1 MIHGAV
7 AVGDSKLGRPAQ
19 KVRWPTSPAWDK
31 HQQEKE
37 VGVTS
42 ACGGAG
48 EAVGVETETTQVFF
62 LSRIPALSLFSSSP
76 SPWSDTGVTLAG
88 VAAMDGIDAELAR
101 AQDAS
106 ALLAL
111 PRQLFSLRRVRKL
124 SCSNLPVILYAP

>member
-1 MIHGAV
+1 
-7 AVGDSKLGRPAQ
+7 
-19 KVRWPTSPAWDK
+19 
-31 HQQEKE
+31 
-37 VGVTS
+37 VTS
-42 ACGGAG
+42 SCGGAG

-62 LSRIPALSLFSSSP
+62 LSRIPTLSLFSSSP

-88 VAAMDGIDAELAR
+88 DATMDGIDAELAR

-124 SCSNLPVILYAP
+124 SCSNLPVILCAP